1 MKTIQVMQQ
10 TIFFYFGIDLR
21 TTFQSPTDGRACQ
34 GPGMPRTSN
43 FFQNSF
49 KMAAEGHSMAEKYE
63 IAIIPR

>member
-34 GPGMPRTSN
+34 GLS
-43 FFQNSF
+43 
-49 KMAAEGHSMAEKYE
+49 EEEMAEE
-63 IAIIPR
+63 EWQPF